1 MPALKVRL
9 SVRLTR
15 SSRAWLGRRDLVGD
29 LGGSP
34 WCPFTLLRR
43 MAYGQSAYRFTA
55 DRFDVNVTATFSVA
69 PGPTNQRPF
78 IN

>member
-1 MPALKVRL
+1 
-9 SVRLTR
+9 
-15 SSRAWLGRRDLVGD
+15 
-29 LGGSP
+29 
-34 WCPFTLLRR
+34 